1 MSVVQACLSNLIAVL
16 GIFIDLKI
24 ADLDYGLILAD
35 INTAQVYAISAC
47 IGILRTDIEKAVL
60 TPGCFGDIDRVFV
73 AFFLLIGVVTRLRL
87 VDRGRVGLRLLRIS
101 AITVRLIRAV
111 SLFLLSRHFRI
122 LLARC
127 LYRSFNSLSEYNGIN
142 LFQIHI

>member
-1 MSVVQACLSNLIAVL
+1 MPVVQTCLRNLIAVL

-35 INTAQVYAISAC
+35 IDTAQVYAISAC
-47 IGILRTDIEKAVL
+47 ISVLRPDIEKAVL

-73 AFFLLIGVVTRLRL
+73 AFLLLVGVVARLRL
-87 VDRGRVGLRLLRIS
+87 VDRGRLGLRLLRIS

-111 SLFLLSRHFRI
+111 SFFLLSSHFRI

-127 LYRSFNSLSEYNGIN
+127 LDRSFDSLSEYNGIN